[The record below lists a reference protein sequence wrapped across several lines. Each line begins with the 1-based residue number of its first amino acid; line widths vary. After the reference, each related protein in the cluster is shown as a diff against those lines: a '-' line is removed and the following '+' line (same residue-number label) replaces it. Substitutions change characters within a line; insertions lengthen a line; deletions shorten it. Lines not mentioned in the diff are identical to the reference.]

1 MSRLDKLR
9 ELEAQL
15 RELMDYANTRS
26 YALLA
31 KQYRDTLR
39 EIDEIESG
47 DEGDDEIA
55 LIIRKRQSATN

>member
-31 KQYRDTLR
+31 KQYRETLR

-47 DEGDDEIA
+47 DDGDDEIA
-55 LIIRKRQSATN
+55 LIIRKRQSATD

>member
-47 DEGDDEIA
+47 DDGDDEIA
-55 LIIRKRQSATN
+55 LIIRKRQSASD

>member
-31 KQYRDTLR
+31 KQYRETLR

-47 DEGDDEIA
+47 DDGDDEIA
-55 LIIRKRQSATN
+55 LIIRKRQSASD